1 MKLTIIMHFL
11 RVFITVCSFAILL
24 ISCEKDNETE
34 DYSLTVL
41 PGWEI
46 SRSVL
51 DFSPYPKDLFFIDS
65 VIGFMVGYNGDIYKT
80 KNAGESWQ
88 KQNSGTTLP
97 LTSVYFLDENNGFIA
112 GQGLYGCLDEDC
124 GKGSVLLKTTNGG
137 ETWSKEFFEDYTH
150 IYSLLFFD
158 NLNGLAIIHVP
169 DIPGSRF
176 QHIART
182 SDGGN
187 NWELLDLSMNFTYGN
202 RFCLVGNSV
211 LLASEDQ
218 KIYRSTDL
226 GRNWD
231 ELISN
236 IDTWPDV
243 RDMYFINETT
253 GFIDGILKIY
263 KTINGGLNWDIVDF
277 PFTSYG
283 IFHFLNENEGFNIQ
297 TNWIYTEDDFPTTT
311 GSTFYYTTDAGNS
324 WEEKEYSYVLF
335 PDQTCFPRKD
345 LGFGIDGQAFYRI
358 KKK

>member
-1 MKLTIIMHFL
+1 VKANVGHEVKLIRNGEDNIL
-11 RVFITVCSFAILL
+11 NGRVAVVAGGGSVDFAV
-24 ISCEKDNETE
+24 K
-34 DYSLTVL
+34 
-41 PGWEI
+41 G
-46 SRSVL
+46 SVL
-51 DFSPYPKDLFFIDS
+51 DFSPYPKDLYFIDS
-65 VIGFMVGYNGDIYKT
+65 VTGFMVGYNGDIYKS

-112 GQGLYGCLDEDC
+112 GQGLYDCLDDDC

-137 ETWSKEFFEDYTH
+137 ETWSKQFFEDYTN

-158 NLNGLAIIHVP
+158 DLNGLAIVHIT

-176 QHIART
+176 RHIART
-182 SDGGN
+182 SDGGDS
-187 NWELLDLSMNFTYGN
+187 WDLLDLFGDKFY
-202 RFCLVGNSV
+202 LVGNSV
-211 LLASEDQ
+211 LLAGEDQ

-226 GRNWD
+226 GRTWD

-263 KTINGGLNWDIVDF
+263 RTLNGGLNWDIVHF
-277 PFTSYG
+277 PFTSFG
-283 IFHFLNENEGFNIQ
+283 LFHFLNENEGFNIQ
-297 TNWIYTEDDFPTTT
+297 TNWIYTEADFPTTT

-324 WEEKEYSYVLF
+324 WKEKEYSYVLF
-335 PDQTCFPRKD
+335 PDQTCFPRND